1 VKSQGCGKHPNA
13 KGRGP
18 NICHRL
24 WDQNKDVTWAIIDDK
39 EAATEYSVEEG
50 DTDEYYHKS
59 VDDVVVEL
67 KANGQDRAT
76 AEKAALAA
84 VEREFFRRFYLP
96 GKDLLIE
103 EQVMNGNFEFKV
115 AVQQFETEWK
125 CKMQRRRQVRS
136 DPAGLLQIYEPVKLP
151 NPVLDQLDLKARGKV
166 SKKEKKRGSHYNR
179 GGKNSVDS
187 RGELQL
193 IADQMRIESGSELR
207 WHFWVLS
214 TSSFSF
220 GCYLD
225 SFV

>member
-1 VKSQGCGKHPNA
+1 MKSQGCGKHPNA
-13 KGRGP
+13 KGRGQ

-24 WDQNKDVTWAIIDDK
+24 WDQYKDVTWAIIDDK

-59 VDDVVVEL
+59 VDDVVFEL

-76 AEKAALAA
+76 AEKAALGA
-84 VEREFFRRFYLP
+84 VEREFFRRFYLS

-103 EQVMNGNFEFKV
+103 EQVMNGNFGFKV

-136 DPAGLLQIYEPVKLP
+136 DPVGLLQIYEPVKLP

-166 SKKEKKRGSHYNR
+166 SKKDKKRGSRYKR
-179 GGKNSVDS
+179 GGKN
-187 RGELQL
+187 
-193 IADQMRIESGSELR
+193 
-207 WHFWVLS
+207 
-214 TSSFSF
+214 
-220 GCYLD
+220 
-225 SFV
+225 